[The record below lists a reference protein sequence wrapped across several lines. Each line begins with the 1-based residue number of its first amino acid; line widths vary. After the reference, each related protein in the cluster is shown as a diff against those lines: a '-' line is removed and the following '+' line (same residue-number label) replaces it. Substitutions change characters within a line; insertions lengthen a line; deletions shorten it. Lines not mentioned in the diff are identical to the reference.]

1 MFNLQYW
8 VVCGISSCLIFTAHE
23 RYMLRAMGLADAMV
37 LLLMYTTFILV
48 GPIGLALISV
58 ASLITFL
65 SNR

>member
-1 MFNLQYW
+1 MISLQYW
-8 VVCGISSCLIFTAHE
+8 VVCGIVSCVIFTAHE
-23 RYMLRAMGLADAMV
+23 SYMVRAMGLADAMV
-37 LLLMYTTFILV
+37 LLLMYTTFILL